1 MSLHFSRS
9 GVSICDPMDCS
20 TSGLPVHHQLLE
32 LAQTHVHRV
41 RDVTEKS
48 RSLQQIKAVRG
59 WQRIWGVVRSYRRKD
74 FFVQSQM
81 HKIIDYVL
89 MENFLQL
96 LMNDSEFLQRSC
108 LVIFA
113 CTVSFGNHSVWPW
126 MIEESIVKAHVASSL
141 TVQWFGI
148 HLLI

>member
-1 MSLHFSRS
+1 MRNYS
-9 GVSICDPMDCS
+9 
-20 TSGLPVHHQLLE
+20 
-32 LAQTHVHRV
+32 
-41 RDVTEKS
+41 K
-48 RSLQQIKAVRG
+48 
-59 WQRIWGVVRSYRRKD
+59 KD
-74 FFVQSQM
+74 FFVPSQM

-113 CTVSFGNHSVWPW
+113 CTVSFGNHSVQPCL
-126 MIEESIVKAHVASSL
+126 IEESILKAHVGASL